1 MSKKG
6 LLMGKKLEGQTIL
19 VTGAGRGLGASFC
32 HIVAAAG
39 AQVLALGRQEAAL
52 TPLISSL
59 SGAGHDIVIADVTD
73 PVAVSAGLADK
84 SYNGVINNAG
94 IVTTA
99 PLHNSAMND
108 ARHVINTNLLGNLWV
123 LQASVPALVAAG
135 GGVIV
140 NIASVLGHR
149 PLPQTGIYAASKAAV
164 IQMTRSA
171 ALELA
176 RENIRVNALAPGYI
190 MTDLNR
196 EFLQSEGGARLVKK
210 VPMRRFAT
218 IEELSAALIFLLD
231 PQNSYMTGETLT
243 IDGGMAAGL

>member
-1 MSKKG
+1 
-6 LLMGKKLEGQTIL
+6 MGKKLEGQTIL

-32 HIVAAAG
+32 RIVAEAG

-52 TPLISSL
+52 SNTIASL
-59 SGAGHDIVIADVTD
+59 PGSGHDIVIADVAD
-73 PVAVSAGLADK
+73 PAAVNAGLTGKA
-84 SYNGVINNAG
+84 YNAVINNAG
-94 IVTTA
+94 IATTA
-99 PLHNSAMND
+99 ALHNGAVDD
-108 ARHVINTNLLGNLWV
+108 AKHVINTNLLGNLWV

-176 RENIRVNALAPGYI
+176 RDNIRVNALAPGYI

-196 EFLQSEGGARLVKK
+196 AFLQSEDGARLAKK
-210 VPMRRFAT
+210 VPMRRFAAA
-218 IEELSAALIFLLD
+218 EELSAALIFLLD
-231 PQNSYMTGETLT
+231 PKNSYMTGETLT
-243 IDGGMAAGL
+243 IDGGMGVGL

>member
-1 MSKKG
+1 
-6 LLMGKKLEGQTIL
+6 MGKKLEGQTIL

-32 HIVAAAG
+32 RIVAEAG

-52 TPLISSL
+52 SNTIASL
-59 SGAGHDIVIADVTD
+59 PGSGHDIVIADVTD
-73 PVAVSAGLADK
+73 PAAVNAGLTGKA
-84 SYNGVINNAG
+84 YNGVINNAG
-94 IVTTA
+94 IATTA
-99 PLHNSAMND
+99 ALHNGAVDD
-108 ARHVINTNLLGNLWV
+108 AKHVINTNLLGNLWV

-176 RENIRVNALAPGYI
+176 RDNIRVNALAPGYI

-196 EFLQSEGGARLVKK
+196 AFLQSEDGSRLAKK
-210 VPMRRFAT
+210 VPMRRFAAA
-218 IEELSAALIFLLD
+218 EELSAALIFLLD
-231 PQNSYMTGETLT
+231 PKNSYMTGETLT
-243 IDGGMAAGL
+243 IDGGMGVGL

>member
-1 MSKKG
+1 
-6 LLMGKKLEGQTIL
+6 MGKKLEGQTIL

-32 HIVAAAG
+32 QIVAKAG

-52 TPLISSL
+52 RNTIASL
-59 SGAGHDIVIADVTD
+59 PGSGHDIVVADVTD
-73 PVAVSAGLADK
+73 PAAVTAGLTGKA
-84 SYNGVINNAG
+84 YNAVINNAG
-94 IVTTA
+94 IATTA
-99 PLHNSAMND
+99 ALHNSAFDD
-108 ARHVINTNLLGNLWV
+108 AKHVINTNLLGNLWV

-140 NIASVLGHR
+140 NIASVLGRR

-176 RENIRVNALAPGYI
+176 RDNVRVNALAPGYI

-196 EFLQSEGGARLVKK
+196 AFLQSEDGARLAKK
-210 VPMRRFAT
+210 VPMRRFAVA
-218 IEELSAALIFLLD
+218 EELSAALIFLLD

-243 IDGGMAAGL
+243 IDGGMGAGL

>member
-1 MSKKG
+1 
-6 LLMGKKLEGQTIL
+6 MGKKLEGQTIL

-32 HIVAAAG
+32 RIVAEAG

-52 TPLISSL
+52 RHTIASL
-59 SGAGHDIVIADVTD
+59 TGSGHDIVIADVTD
-73 PVAVSAGLADK
+73 PAAVTAGLTSKA
-84 SYNGVINNAG
+84 YNAVINNAG
-94 IVTTA
+94 IATTA
-99 PLHNSAMND
+99 ALHNSSVDD
-108 ARHVINTNLLGNLWV
+108 AKHVINTNLLGNLWV

-176 RENIRVNALAPGYI
+176 RDNIRVNALAPGYI

-196 EFLQSEGGARLVKK
+196 AFLQSEDGARLAKK
-210 VPMRRFAT
+210 VPMRRFAAA
-218 IEELSAALIFLLD
+218 EELSAALIFLLD

-243 IDGGMAAGL
+243 IDGGMGAGL

>member
-1 MSKKG
+1 
-6 LLMGKKLEGQTIL
+6 MGKKLNGQTIL
-19 VTGAGRGLGASFC
+19 ITGASRGLGASFC
-32 HIVAAAG
+32 HIVATAG

-52 TPLISSL
+52 TNLITSL
-59 SGAGHDIVIADVTD
+59 PGAGHDIVIADVTD
-73 PVAVSAGLADK
+73 PVAVSSGLADK

-94 IVTTA
+94 IATTA
-99 PLHNSAMND
+99 PLHNSAVND

-123 LQASVPALVAAG
+123 LQATVPALVAAG

-176 RENIRVNALAPGYI
+176 RDNIRVNALAPGYI
-190 MTDLNR
+190 MTDLNS

>member
-1 MSKKG
+1 
-6 LLMGKKLEGQTIL
+6 MGQKLEGQTIL

-52 TPLISSL
+52 SNTIASL
-59 SGAGHDIVIADVTD
+59 PGSGHDIVIADVTD
-73 PVAVSAGLADK
+73 TAAVTAGLTGKAYDA
-84 SYNGVINNAG
+84 VINNAG
-94 IVTTA
+94 IATTGA
-99 PLHNSAMND
+99 LHNSAVDD
-108 ARHVINTNLLGNLWV
+108 AKHVINTNLLGNLWV

-140 NIASVLGHR
+140 NIASVLGRR

-176 RENIRVNALAPGYI
+176 RDNIRVNALAPGYI

-196 EFLQSEGGARLVKK
+196 AFLQSEDGARLAKK
-210 VPMRRFAT
+210 VPMRRFAAA
-218 IEELSAALIFLLD
+218 EELSAALIFLLD

-243 IDGGMAAGL
+243 IDGGMGAGL

>member
-1 MSKKG
+1 
-6 LLMGKKLEGQTIL
+6 MGKKLEGQTIL

-32 HIVAAAG
+32 QTVAEAG

-52 TPLISSL
+52 SNTIASL
-59 SGAGHDIVIADVTD
+59 PGSGHDIVIADVTD
-73 PVAVSAGLADK
+73 PAAITAGLIGKA
-84 SYNGVINNAG
+84 YNAVINNAG
-94 IVTTA
+94 IATTA
-99 PLHNSAMND
+99 ALHNSAVDD
-108 ARHVINTNLLGNLWV
+108 AKHVINTNLLGNLWV

-176 RENIRVNALAPGYI
+176 RDNIRVNALAPGYI

-196 EFLQSEGGARLVKK
+196 AFLQSEDGSRLAKK
-210 VPMRRFAT
+210 VPMRRFAAA
-218 IEELSAALIFLLD
+218 EELSAALIFLLD

-243 IDGGMAAGL
+243 IDGGMGVGL

>member
-1 MSKKG
+1 
-6 LLMGKKLEGQTIL
+6 MGKKLNGQTIL
-19 VTGAGRGLGASFC
+19 ITGASRGLGASFC
-32 HIVAAAG
+32 HIVATAG

-52 TPLISSL
+52 THLITSL
-59 SGAGHDIVIADVTD
+59 PGAGHDIVIADVTD
-73 PVAVSAGLADK
+73 PVAVSSGLADK

-94 IVTTA
+94 IATTA
-99 PLHNSAMND
+99 PLHNSAVND

-123 LQASVPALVAAG
+123 LQATVPALVAAG

-176 RENIRVNALAPGYI
+176 RDNIRVNALAPGYI

-196 EFLQSEGGARLVKK
+196 EFLQSEEGARLVKK

>member
-1 MSKKG
+1 
-6 LLMGKKLEGQTIL
+6 MGKKLEGQTIL

-39 AQVLALGRQEAAL
+39 AHVLALGRQEADL
-52 TPLISSL
+52 NHLITSL
-59 SGAGHDIVIADVTD
+59 PGAGHDIVIADVTD
-73 PVAVSAGLADK
+73 PVVLSMSLADK

-94 IVTTA
+94 IATTA
-99 PLHNSAMND
+99 PLHNSTVDDVRN
-108 ARHVINTNLLGNLWV
+108 VIDTNLLGNLWV

-176 RENIRVNALAPGYI
+176 RDNIRVNALAPGYI

-196 EFLQSEGGARLVKK
+196 EFLQSEEGARLVKK

>member
-1 MSKKG
+1 
-6 LLMGKKLEGQTIL
+6 MGKKLEGQTIL

-32 HIVAAAG
+32 HIIAAAG

-52 TPLISSL
+52 THLITSL
-59 SGAGHDIVIADVTD
+59 PGAGHDIVIADVTD
-73 PVAVSAGLADK
+73 PVAVSAGLAGK
-84 SYNGVINNAG
+84 SYNGVLNNAG
-94 IVTTA
+94 IATTV
-99 PLHNSAMND
+99 PLHNSGVDD
-108 ARHVINTNLLGNLWV
+108 AKNVINTNLLGNLWV
-123 LQASVPALVAAG
+123 LQASVPALLKAG

-140 NIASVLGHR
+140 NVASVLGHR

-176 RENIRVNALAPGYI
+176 RDNIRVNALAPGYV
-190 MTDLNR
+190 MTELNR
-196 EFLQSEGGARLVKK
+196 EFLQSEAGARLTKK
-210 VPMRRFAT
+210 VPMRRFAA
-218 IEELSAALIFLLD
+218 IDELSAALLFLLD

>member
-1 MSKKG
+1 
-6 LLMGKKLEGQTIL
+6 
-19 VTGAGRGLGASFC
+19 
-32 HIVAAAG
+32 
-39 AQVLALGRQEAAL
+39 VLALGRQEAAL
-52 TPLISSL
+52 RNSIASL
-59 SGAGHDIVIADVTD
+59 PGSGHDIVIADVTD
-73 PVAVSAGLADK
+73 PAAVTSGLTSKAF
-84 SYNGVINNAG
+84 NAVINNAG
-94 IVTTA
+94 IATTA
-99 PLHNSAMND
+99 ALQNSAVDD
-108 ARHVINTNLLGNLWV
+108 AKHVINTNLLGNLWV

-176 RENIRVNALAPGYI
+176 RDNIRVNALAPGYI

-196 EFLQSEGGARLVKK
+196 AFLQSEDGARLAKK
-210 VPMRRFAT
+210 VPMRRFAAA
-218 IEELSAALIFLLD
+218 EELSAALIFLLD

-243 IDGGMAAGL
+243 IDGGMGAGL

>member
-1 MSKKG
+1 
-6 LLMGKKLEGQTIL
+6 MGKKLEGQTIL

-52 TPLISSL
+52 TSLITSL
-59 SGAGHDIVIADVTD
+59 PGAGHDIAIADVTD
-73 PVAVSAGLADK
+73 PVALSSSLAGK
-84 SYNGVINNAG
+84 SYNGMINNAG
-94 IVTTA
+94 IATTA
-99 PLHNSAMND
+99 PLHNNAVDD

-123 LQASVPALVAAG
+123 LQASMPALMAAG

-176 RENIRVNALAPGYI
+176 RDNIRVNALAPGYI
-190 MTDLNR
+190 MTDLNH
-196 EFLQSEGGARLVKK
+196 EFLQSEEGARLIKK

>member
-1 MSKKG
+1 
-6 LLMGKKLEGQTIL
+6 MGKKLKGQTIL
-19 VTGAGRGLGASFC
+19 VTGASRGLGASFC

-52 TPLISSL
+52 THLITSL
-59 SGAGHDIVIADVTD
+59 PGAGHDIVIADVTD
-73 PVAVSAGLADK
+73 PVVLSMSLADK

-94 IVTTA
+94 IATTA
-99 PLHNSAMND
+99 PLHNSTVDDVRN
-108 ARHVINTNLLGNLWV
+108 VIDTNLLGNLWV

-176 RENIRVNALAPGYI
+176 RDNIRVNALAPGYI

-196 EFLQSEGGARLVKK
+196 EFLQSEEGARLAKK

>member
-1 MSKKG
+1 M
-6 LLMGKKLEGQTIL
+6 
-19 VTGAGRGLGASFC
+19 
-32 HIVAAAG
+32 
-39 AQVLALGRQEAAL
+39 
-52 TPLISSL
+52 
-59 SGAGHDIVIADVTD
+59 
-73 PVAVSAGLADK
+73 
-84 SYNGVINNAG
+84 
-94 IVTTA
+94 
-99 PLHNSAMND
+99 
-108 ARHVINTNLLGNLWV
+108 
-123 LQASVPALVAAG
+123 LQASVPILVAAG

-176 RENIRVNALAPGYI
+176 RDNIRVNALAPGYI

-196 EFLQSEGGARLVKK
+196 EFLQSEEGARLAKK
-210 VPMRRFAT
+210 VPMRRFAA

>member
-1 MSKKG
+1 
-6 LLMGKKLEGQTIL
+6 MGKKLEGQTIL

-52 TPLISSL
+52 THLITSL
-59 SGAGHDIVIADVTD
+59 PGASHDIVIADVTD
-73 PVAVSAGLADK
+73 PVALSSGLADK

-94 IVTTA
+94 IATTS
-99 PLHNSAMND
+99 PLHNSTVDDVRN
-108 ARHVINTNLLGNLWV
+108 VIDTNLLRNLWV

-176 RENIRVNALAPGYI
+176 RDNIRVNALAPGYI

-196 EFLQSEGGARLVKK
+196 EFLQSEEGARLVKK
-210 VPMRRFAT
+210 VPMRRFAN

>member
-1 MSKKG
+1 
-6 LLMGKKLEGQTIL
+6 MGKKLEGQTIL

-32 HIVAAAG
+32 QTVAEAG

-52 TPLISSL
+52 SNTIASL
-59 SGAGHDIVIADVTD
+59 PGSGHDIVIADVAD
-73 PVAVSAGLADK
+73 PAAVNAGLTGKA
-84 SYNGVINNAG
+84 YNAVINNAG
-94 IVTTA
+94 IATTA
-99 PLHNSAMND
+99 ALHNGAVDD
-108 ARHVINTNLLGNLWV
+108 AKHVINTNLLGNLWV

-176 RENIRVNALAPGYI
+176 RDNIRVNALAPGYI

-196 EFLQSEGGARLVKK
+196 AFLQSEDGARLAKK
-210 VPMRRFAT
+210 VPMRRFAAA
-218 IEELSAALIFLLD
+218 EELSAALIFLLD

-243 IDGGMAAGL
+243 IDGGMGVGL

>member
-1 MSKKG
+1 
-6 LLMGKKLEGQTIL
+6 MGKKFEGQTIL

-32 HIVAAAG
+32 QIVAEAG

-52 TPLISSL
+52 RNTIASL
-59 SGAGHDIVIADVTD
+59 PGSGHDIVIADVTD
-73 PVAVSAGLADK
+73 PAAVTAGLTSKAF
-84 SYNGVINNAG
+84 NAVINNAG
-94 IVTTA
+94 IATTA
-99 PLHNSAMND
+99 ALHNSAVDD
-108 ARHVINTNLLGNLWV
+108 AKHVINTNLLGNLWV

-140 NIASVLGHR
+140 NIASVLGYR

-176 RENIRVNALAPGYI
+176 RDNIRVNALAPGYI

-196 EFLQSEGGARLVKK
+196 AFLQSEDGARLAKK
-210 VPMRRFAT
+210 VPMRRFAAA
-218 IEELSAALIFLLD
+218 EELSAALIFLLD

-243 IDGGMAAGL
+243 IDGGMGAGL

>member
-1 MSKKG
+1 
-6 LLMGKKLEGQTIL
+6 MGKKLNGQTIL
-19 VTGAGRGLGASFC
+19 VTGASRGLGASFC

-39 AQVLALGRQEAAL
+39 ARVLALGRQEAAL
-52 TPLISSL
+52 NHLITSL
-59 SGAGHDIVIADVTD
+59 PGAGHDIVIADVTD
-73 PVAVSAGLADK
+73 PVAVSLGLADK

-99 PLHNSAMND
+99 PLHNSAVND

-149 PLPQTGIYAASKAAV
+149 PLPQTGVYAASKAAV

-176 RENIRVNALAPGYI
+176 RDNIRVNALAPGYI

>member
-1 MSKKG
+1 
-6 LLMGKKLEGQTIL
+6 MGKKLEGQTIL

-32 HIVAAAG
+32 RIVAEAG
-39 AQVLALGRQEAAL
+39 AEVLALGRQEAAL
-52 TPLISSL
+52 SNTIASL
-59 SGAGHDIVIADVTD
+59 PGSGHDIVIADVAD
-73 PVAVSAGLADK
+73 PAAVNAGLTGKA
-84 SYNGVINNAG
+84 YNAVINNAG
-94 IVTTA
+94 IATTA
-99 PLHNSAMND
+99 ALHNGAVDD
-108 ARHVINTNLLGNLWV
+108 AKHVINTNLLGNLWV

-176 RENIRVNALAPGYI
+176 RDNIRVNALAPGYI

-196 EFLQSEGGARLVKK
+196 AFLQSEDGSRLAKK
-210 VPMRRFAT
+210 VPMRRFAAA
-218 IEELSAALIFLLD
+218 EELSAALIFLLD

-243 IDGGMAAGL
+243 IDGGMGVGL

>member
-1 MSKKG
+1 
-6 LLMGKKLEGQTIL
+6 MGKKLEGQTIL

-32 HIVAAAG
+32 RIVAEAG

-52 TPLISSL
+52 SNTIASL
-59 SGAGHDIVIADVTD
+59 PGSGHDIVIADVAD
-73 PVAVSAGLADK
+73 PAAVNAGLTGKA
-84 SYNGVINNAG
+84 YNAVINNAG
-94 IVTTA
+94 IATTA
-99 PLHNSAMND
+99 ALHNGAVDD
-108 ARHVINTNLLGNLWV
+108 AKHVINTNLLGNLWV
-123 LQASVPALVAAG
+123 LQASVPALVATG

-176 RENIRVNALAPGYI
+176 RDNIRVNALAPGYI

-196 EFLQSEGGARLVKK
+196 EFLQSEEGVKLVKK
-210 VPMRRFAT
+210 VPMRRFAS

>member
-1 MSKKG
+1 
-6 LLMGKKLEGQTIL
+6 MGKKLEGQTVL

-32 HIVAAAG
+32 QIVAEAG

-52 TPLISSL
+52 RNTIASL
-59 SGAGHDIVIADVTD
+59 PGSGHDIVIADVTD
-73 PVAVSAGLADK
+73 PAAVTAGLTSKA
-84 SYNGVINNAG
+84 YNAVINNAG
-94 IVTTA
+94 IATTA
-99 PLHNSAMND
+99 ALHNSAVDD
-108 ARHVINTNLLGNLWV
+108 AKHVINTNLLGNLWV

-135 GGVIV
+135 GGVVV

-176 RENIRVNALAPGYI
+176 RDNIRVNALAPGYI

-196 EFLQSEGGARLVKK
+196 AFLQSEDGARLAKK
-210 VPMRRFAT
+210 VPMRRFAAA
-218 IEELSAALIFLLD
+218 EELSAALIFLLD
-231 PQNSYMTGETLT
+231 PHNSYMTGETLT
-243 IDGGMAAGL
+243 IDGGMGAGL

>member
-1 MSKKG
+1 
-6 LLMGKKLEGQTIL
+6 MGKKLEGQTIL

-32 HIVAAAG
+32 QIVAEAG

-52 TPLISSL
+52 RNAIASL
-59 SGAGHDIVIADVTD
+59 PGSGHGIVIADVTD
-73 PVAVSAGLADK
+73 PTAVTAGLTGKA
-84 SYNGVINNAG
+84 YNAVINNAG
-94 IVTTA
+94 IAATSA
-99 PLHNSAMND
+99 LHNSAVYD
-108 ARHVINTNLLGNLWV
+108 AKHVINTNLLGNLWV
-123 LQASVPALVAAG
+123 LQASVPVLVAAG

-176 RENIRVNALAPGYI
+176 RDNIRVNALAPGYI

-196 EFLQSEGGARLVKK
+196 AFLQSEDGARLAKK
-210 VPMRRFAT
+210 VPMRRFAAA
-218 IEELSAALIFLLD
+218 EELSAALIFLLD

-243 IDGGMAAGL
+243 IDGGMGAGL

>member
-1 MSKKG
+1 
-6 LLMGKKLEGQTIL
+6 MGKKLEGQTIL

-32 HIVAAAG
+32 QIVAEAG
-39 AQVLALGRQEAAL
+39 AQVLALGRQETAL
-52 TPLISSL
+52 RNTIASL
-59 SGAGHDIVIADVTD
+59 PGSGHDIVIADVTD
-73 PVAVSAGLADK
+73 TAAVTAGLTGKAYDA
-84 SYNGVINNAG
+84 VINNAG
-94 IVTTA
+94 IATTGA
-99 PLHNSAMND
+99 LHNSAVDD

-176 RENIRVNALAPGYI
+176 RDNIRVNALAPGYI

-196 EFLQSEGGARLVKK
+196 AFLQSEDGARLAKK
-210 VPMRRFAT
+210 VPMRRFAAA
-218 IEELSAALIFLLD
+218 EELSAALIFLLD

-243 IDGGMAAGL
+243 IDGGMGAGL

>member
-1 MSKKG
+1 
-6 LLMGKKLEGQTIL
+6 MGKKLEGQTIL

-32 HIVAAAG
+32 QIVAKAG
-39 AQVLALGRQEAAL
+39 AQVLALGRHEAAL
-52 TPLISSL
+52 RNTIASL
-59 SGAGHDIVIADVTD
+59 PGSGHDIVVADVTE
-73 PVAVSAGLADK
+73 PAAVTAGLTGKA
-84 SYNGVINNAG
+84 YNAVINNAG
-94 IVTTA
+94 IATTA
-99 PLHNSAMND
+99 ALHNSAVDD
-108 ARHVINTNLLGNLWV
+108 AKHVINTNLLGNLWV

-176 RENIRVNALAPGYI
+176 RDNIRVNALAPGYI

-196 EFLQSEGGARLVKK
+196 AFLQSEDGARLAKK
-210 VPMRRFAT
+210 VPMRRFAAA
-218 IEELSAALIFLLD
+218 EELSAALIFLLD

-243 IDGGMAAGL
+243 IDGGMGAGL

>member
-1 MSKKG
+1 
-6 LLMGKKLEGQTIL
+6 MGKKLEGQTIL

-32 HIVAAAG
+32 QIVAEAG
-39 AQVLALGRQEAAL
+39 AQVLALGRQETAL
-52 TPLISSL
+52 RNTIASL
-59 SGAGHDIVIADVTD
+59 PGSGHDIVIADVTD
-73 PVAVSAGLADK
+73 TAAVTAGLTGKAYDA
-84 SYNGVINNAG
+84 VINNAG
-94 IVTTA
+94 IATMGA
-99 PLHNSAMND
+99 LHNSAVDD

-176 RENIRVNALAPGYI
+176 RDNIRVNALAPGYI

-196 EFLQSEGGARLVKK
+196 AFLQSEDGSRLAKK
-210 VPMRRFAT
+210 VPMRRFAAA
-218 IEELSAALIFLLD
+218 EELSAALIFLLD

-243 IDGGMAAGL
+243 IDGGMGAGL

>member
-1 MSKKG
+1 M
-6 LLMGKKLEGQTIL
+6 KKLQGQTIL

-39 AQVLALGRQEAAL
+39 AHVLALGRQEADL
-52 TPLISSL
+52 NHLITSL
-59 SGAGHDIVIADVTD
+59 PGAGHDIVIADVTD
-73 PVAVSAGLADK
+73 PDVLSMSLADK

-94 IVTTA
+94 IATTA
-99 PLHNSAMND
+99 PLHNSTVDDVRN
-108 ARHVINTNLLGNLWV
+108 VIDTNLLGNLWV

-176 RENIRVNALAPGYI
+176 RDNIRVNALAPGYI

-196 EFLQSEGGARLVKK
+196 EFLQSEEGTRLAKK
-210 VPMRRFAT
+210 VPMRRFAA
-218 IEELSAALIFLLD
+218 IDELSAALIFLLD
-231 PQNSYMTGETLT
+231 PRNSYMTGETLT
-243 IDGGMAAGL
+243 IDGGMAAAL

>member
-1 MSKKG
+1 
-6 LLMGKKLEGQTIL
+6 MGKKLEGQTIL

-32 HIVAAAG
+32 QIVAEAG
-39 AQVLALGRQEAAL
+39 AQVLALGRQDAAL
-52 TPLISSL
+52 RNTIASL
-59 SGAGHDIVIADVTD
+59 PGSGHDIVIADVTD
-73 PVAVSAGLADK
+73 PAAVTAGLTGKAYDA
-84 SYNGVINNAG
+84 VINNAG
-94 IVTTA
+94 IATTA
-99 PLHNSAMND
+99 ALHNSAVDD
-108 ARHVINTNLLGNLWV
+108 AKHVINTNLLGNLWV

-196 EFLQSEGGARLVKK
+196 AFLQSEDGARLAKK
-210 VPMRRFAT
+210 VPMRRFAAAK
-218 IEELSAALIFLLD
+218 ELSAALIFLLD

-243 IDGGMAAGL
+243 IDGGMGVGL

>member
-1 MSKKG
+1 
-6 LLMGKKLEGQTIL
+6 MGKKLEGQTIL

-32 HIVAAAG
+32 QTVAEAG

-52 TPLISSL
+52 RNTIASL
-59 SGAGHDIVIADVTD
+59 PGSGHDIVIADVTD
-73 PVAVSAGLADK
+73 PAAVTVGLTSKA
-84 SYNGVINNAG
+84 YNAVINNAG
-94 IVTTA
+94 IATTA
-99 PLHNSAMND
+99 ALHNSAVDD
-108 ARHVINTNLLGNLWV
+108 AKHVINTNLLGNLWV

-176 RENIRVNALAPGYI
+176 RDNIRVNALAPGYI

-196 EFLQSEGGARLVKK
+196 AFLQSEDGARLAKK
-210 VPMRRFAT
+210 VPMRRFAAA
-218 IEELSAALIFLLD
+218 EELSAALIFLLD

-243 IDGGMAAGL
+243 IDGGMGAGL

>member
-1 MSKKG
+1 
-6 LLMGKKLEGQTIL
+6 MGKKLEGQTIL

-32 HIVAAAG
+32 RIVAEAG

-52 TPLISSL
+52 SNTIASL
-59 SGAGHDIVIADVTD
+59 PGSGHDIVIADVAD
-73 PVAVSAGLADK
+73 PAAVNAGLNGKA
-84 SYNGVINNAG
+84 YNAVINNAG
-94 IVTTA
+94 IATTA
-99 PLHNSAMND
+99 ALHNGAVDD
-108 ARHVINTNLLGNLWV
+108 AKHVINTNLLGNLWV

-176 RENIRVNALAPGYI
+176 RDNIRVNALAPGYI

-196 EFLQSEGGARLVKK
+196 AFLQSEDGSRLAKK
-210 VPMRRFAT
+210 VPMRRFAAA
-218 IEELSAALIFLLD
+218 EELSAALIFLLD

-243 IDGGMAAGL
+243 IDGGMGVGL

>member
-1 MSKKG
+1 
-6 LLMGKKLEGQTIL
+6 MGKKLNGQTIL
-19 VTGAGRGLGASFC
+19 ITGASRGLGASFC
-32 HIVAAAG
+32 HIVAKAG

-52 TPLISSL
+52 THLITSL
-59 SGAGHDIVIADVTD
+59 PGAGHDIAIADVTD
-73 PVAVSAGLADK
+73 PVAVSSGLADK

-94 IVTTA
+94 IATTA
-99 PLHNSAMND
+99 PLHNSAVND

-123 LQASVPALVAAG
+123 LQATVPALVAAG

-176 RENIRVNALAPGYI
+176 RDNIRVNALAPGYI

-196 EFLQSEGGARLVKK
+196 EFLQSEEGARLVKK